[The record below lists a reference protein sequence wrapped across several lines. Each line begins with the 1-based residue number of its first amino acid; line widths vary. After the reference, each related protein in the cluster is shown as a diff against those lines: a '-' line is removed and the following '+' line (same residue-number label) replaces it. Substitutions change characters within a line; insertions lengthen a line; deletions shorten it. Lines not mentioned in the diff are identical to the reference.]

1 MANQVTTTFRIDA
14 QGAIN
19 SLSQYN
25 TQLQKTVQLQK
36 QLGGSATAVGSGGG
50 TGGGGGQAGGL
61 GGVGRG
67 VLGAVS
73 FAAVA
78 AFTKQAV
85 DASNEATRANRA
97 LAASAV
103 EAGRSYNDL
112 AKSSAEF
119 ARAAGISNAQAARS
133 TAQLQRLTT
142 LAGEGDQLEKY
153 QKGFLDLAA
162 ARGVAFE
169 ELDTLFSGIIAGTD
183 DALNRFGKADPSKL
197 AAQYAAQLGKSVDQL
212 TEQEKILSRLKAF
225 DPDFG
230 LFAGANEARLQ
241 SFDGRLDQ
249 FNATLENTIALFG
262 DWIAN
267 SSIVSDNLEFI
278 SLVLKQFSGPSSSQI
293 RELVASGRSQGEIVQ
308 ALEPSTTEVL
318 YNRLRA
324 GFSKGSPIGLIT
336 RLFTGRFYD
345 AEEGTKLREVETGRK
360 VAAQTALDELEEAAA
375 RSQRQA
381 NARTESENARRAL
394 YQQRLQELTRFYAF
408 ERELS
413 QANLTVY
420 EAQRRSMLDGTMA
433 AEMRYNQEISAARIN
448 TLKNESLLQNK
459 NFADLI
465 NFNRMIGNEGEVQ
478 KVQGEQRTFNLK
490 QAVAIRLEE
499 ISAIQKQAELE
510 KKRAET
516 IKRINLDL
524 RNQAIGFVGEQNPY
538 VRIFSD
544 AQTAAEELIEKTK
557 EFGFEFKRSIL
568 QGLQQR
574 ANIALFQQDI
584 TNLRGAVALRREARE
599 LDYGYDPSQ
608 FSQEEAEAYRRRS
621 ISEDLEAIEAA
632 FRRTD
637 RSAQAQRLRDQ
648 AIIDATRGANYRELF
663 YEDRAEAVAAR
674 EREATRLEQDRS
686 SARAAFDRLLNE
698 FDNGGVRVRIAE
710 GQTLIRIIDESNGRA
725 EIATRPSN
733 ASTGAR
739 YR

>member
-1 MANQVTTTFRIDA
+1 LN
-14 QGAIN
+14 
-19 SLSQYN
+19 QYN
-25 TQLQKTVQLQK
+25 TQLQKSVQLQK
-36 QLGGSATAVGSGGG
+36 QLGGSATAGGAG
-50 TGGGGGQAGGL
+50 TRTGGGGGGAGVGGSGGIGGL
-61 GGVGRG
+61 GKGI
-67 VLGAVS
+67 LGGLS

-85 DASNEATRANRA
+85 DASIESTRANRA

-241 SFDGRLDQ
+241 SFDGQLDQ
-249 FNATLENTIALFG
+249 FNATLQNTIALFG

-278 SLVLKQFSGPSSSQI
+278 SLVLKQFSGPSTSQV

-308 ALEPSTTEVL
+308 ALEPSTGEIL

-324 GFSKGSPIGLIT
+324 GFSKGTPIGLIT
-336 RLFTGRFYD
+336 RLITGRFYD
-345 AEEGTKLREVETGRK
+345 ADEGTRLREIETGQK
-360 VAAQTALDELEEAAA
+360 VAAQTSLNELEEAAA
-375 RSQRQA
+375 RGQRQA
-381 NARTESENARRAL
+381 NARRESEDARRAL
-394 YQQRLQELTRFYAF
+394 YKQRLKEITDFYTFEKELA
-408 ERELS
+408 S
-413 QANLTVY
+413 ANLSLY
-420 EAQRRSMLDGTMA
+420 EAERKSMLDGTMA
-433 AEMRYNQEISAARIN
+433 AEMRYNQAISAARIN
-448 TLKNESLLQNK
+448 TLKDEALMQNRM
-459 NFADLI
+459 FEDLI
-465 NFNRMIGNEGEVQ
+465 NFNRMIGKDEDVQ
-478 KVQGEQRTFNLK
+478 KTLSEQRVFNLK
-490 QAVAIRLEE
+490 QSLAIRLEE
-499 ISAIQKQAELE
+499 IGAQQKQADFE
-510 KKRAET
+510 KKRIESIRQVT
-516 IKRINLDL
+516 KDL
-524 RNQAIGFVGEQNPY
+524 RGQLFGFAGEQNPY

-544 AQTAAEELIEKTK
+544 AESAIDDLIDKTK
-557 EFGFEFKRSIL
+557 EFGKKFRESVK
-568 QGLQQR
+568 QGIAER
-574 ANIALFQQDI
+574 GNIALLAQDI
-584 TNLRGAVALRREARE
+584 TNLRGATSLRREARE
-599 LDYGYDPSQ
+599 LLFGIDPSQ
-608 FSQEEAEAYRRRS
+608 FSPEQAEEYRRRT
-621 ISEDLEAIEAA
+621 IQEDIQAIDDAYSRSQRGAA
-632 FRRTD
+632 AD
-637 RSAQAQRLRDQ
+637 RLRDQ
-648 AIIDATRGANYRELF
+648 AIIQATQGVSFREL
-663 YEDRAEAVAAR
+663 YQSDRFEAIGAR
-674 EREATRLEQDRS
+674 EREATRLEQDRDK
-686 SARAAFDRLLNE
+686 AREAFDRILNE
-698 FDNGGVRVRIAE
+698 FDNGGIRVRLAE
-710 GQTLIRIIDESNGRA
+710 GQSTVTIIDDSNGRA
-725 EIATRPSN
+725 EVATRPTG
-733 ASTGAR
+733 ASTTAR